1 MKVNTE
7 SETTVNSSTKP
18 RNQKN
23 IGPRK
28 TLRDTIFNISSS
40 TIGKGSTKFLFKLY
54 DLGKFDILGKPKGAI
69 SSFDITNRCNLRCKH
84 CYFYAHDYEV
94 ERELTDEEW
103 IDKLEELKDTD
114 FPFYQCSW
122 IGGEPLLRK
131 DLIERCMKYFK
142 SNLVATN
149 GTIPLPDWPDVNFY
163 IAVDGPEE
171 MHDEIRGKGCYA
183 KIKKNADRPDLK
195 IIVSMVVNK
204 INHTG
209 IERFLEE
216 WSDTAVKG
224 CLFQM
229 HTPVKGLQYND
240 ELWPGWELRDRIID
254 KLIRLKEEKYGDF
267 IGVPTYVLE
276 MMKSDRCREITRNCL
291 FRQETFCLDPQGRR
305 KRPCMMGPLADC
317 ERCGCVLPFHLKA
330 LESKKLM
337 FREMFMNL
345 KRKVGQ
351 RVFN

>member
-1 MKVNTE
+1 MII
-7 SETTVNSSTKP
+7 ETKLDTSADSKSMTLK
-18 RNQKN
+18 KS
-23 IGPRK
+23 GPKK
-28 TLRDTIFNISSS
+28 TFRATLFNISSN
-40 TIGKGSTKFLFKLY
+40 TLGKGTTKFFFKLY
-54 DLGKFDILGKPKGAI
+54 DLGKFDIFGKPKGAI

-84 CYFYAHDYEV
+84 CYFYAHDYET

-103 IDKLEELKDTD
+103 IGKLEELKDTD

-131 DLIERCMKYFK
+131 DLIEKCMKYFK

-149 GTIPLPDWPDVNFY
+149 GTIPLPQWPDVNFY
-163 IAVDGPEE
+163 IAIDGPEE
-171 MHDEIRGKGCYA
+171 MHDEIRGKGCHA
-183 KIKKNADRPDLK
+183 KIKKNVNRPDLK

-216 WSDTAVKG
+216 WSDTAVRG

-229 HTPVKGLQYND
+229 HTPVRGLEYND
-240 ELWPGWELRDRIID
+240 DLWPGWELRDEVID

-267 IGVPTYVLE
+267 IAVPSYVLK
-276 MMKSDRCREITRNCL
+276 MMKSDKCREVTRNCL
-291 FRQETFCLDPQGRR
+291 FKQVSFCLDPQGKR
-305 KRPCMMGPLADC
+305 KRPCMMGHLADC

-330 LESKKLM
+330 LEDKKLM
-337 FREMFMNL
+337 FREMFMNF